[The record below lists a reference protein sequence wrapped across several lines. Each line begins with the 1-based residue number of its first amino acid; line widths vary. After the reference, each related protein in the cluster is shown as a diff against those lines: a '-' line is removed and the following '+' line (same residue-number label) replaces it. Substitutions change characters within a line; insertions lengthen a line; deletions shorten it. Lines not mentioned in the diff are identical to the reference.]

1 MEYDLKQLTDILI
14 KLLAATC
21 VSMKESKRIMYKFAD
36 IAMKTTIV
44 SFVFL
49 MLYFYLPIANRIL
62 KFSLNSYSIN
72 SHSNNYSFF
81 GPPKAT
87 TLVGGLN
94 DTLVVLGDLLVIFF
108 VFFLPSG
115 LIILLAWK
123 MVKKVDFHPRSKYK
137 STTDQRKISIE
148 GLMAEKIYSSTSK
161 NISLSVKEWLE
172 KGKAL
177 YLSGSHQDAINA
189 FTNALNLSPGY
200 TAYFNRGVV
209 YNKLGNKKQAVNN
222 IKAAAR
228 LGHKKSQKM
237 LESKGIAW

>member
-1 MEYDLKQLTDILI
+1 
-14 KLLAATC
+14 
-21 VSMKESKRIMYKFAD
+21 MKEFKRIIYKFAD

-44 SFVFL
+44 AFAFL
-49 MLYFYLPIANRIL
+49 MLYFYLPIANRLL
-62 KFSLNSYSIN
+62 KISIN
-72 SHSNNYSFF
+72 SHSINSHSTNYSFF

-87 TLVGGLN
+87 ILDGGFDN
-94 DTLVVLGDLLVIFF
+94 TLVVFGDLLAILFAFF
-108 VFFLPSG
+108 IPSG

-123 MVKKVDFHPRSKYK
+123 MVKKVNFHRRSKYK
-137 STTDQRKISIE
+137 SATDQREITIE
-148 GLMAEKIYSSTSK
+148 GLMPEKISSSTSI
-161 NISLSVKEWLE
+161 NIPLSIKEWLG

-177 YLSGSHQDAINA
+177 YLSGSYQDAINA

-209 YNKLGNKKQAVNN
+209 YNKLGNKKQAMNN

-228 LGHKKSQKM
+228 LGHKKSQKI